1 MGKSRVPSGGI
12 VAHSLVERT
21 LGTVASYSGRRLY
34 DSELEALADL
44 VTRGRAIDDARDPY
58 GTLARAMNIHNNPW
72 HGIR

>member
-21 LGTVASYSGRRLY
+21 LGTVAFHSGRRLNH
-34 DSELEALADL
+34 SEHEALADL
-44 VTRGRAIDDARDPY
+44 VSCGRAIDDARDPY
-58 GTLARAMNIHNNPW
+58 GTLARAMDIHNNPW